1 MLHQYTPSPPPKLLR
16 FVICYVISQRGIITM
31 VRQYRSPLSPAATT
45 WRENGSLAAVSL
57 PRLTSTLNTFATLE
71 VVLGFS
77 FFLIKK
83 KKNGFEHYKILTPGK
98 VV

>member
-1 MLHQYTPSPPPKLLR
+1 
-16 FVICYVISQRGIITM
+16 M

-77 FFLIKK
+77 FFLMKK
-83 KKNGFEHYKILTPGK
+83 KTDFEHYKILTLGK